1 MVRVRAEGLCVYTT
15 HIRPRG
21 RLCERVS
28 MQAKSKTDTKIQ
40 VLLKEV
46 VEGVGKK
53 NEVVKVNSGYYNN
66 FLRPKNLASIIS
78 DEGVQEKVAKEKV
91 RKLHRPSAYTSR
103 STDFFSRMFELM
115 YVVCKIQTQRTGGC
129 RKDQTGRNRNGNLH
143 FESGPLFLQK

>member
-1 MVRVRAEGLCVYTT
+1 
-15 HIRPRG
+15 
-21 RLCERVS
+21 
-28 MQAKSKTDTKIQ
+28 MQAKSKADTKIQ

-78 DEGVQEKVAKEKV
+78 DEGVQEKLAKEKV

-103 STDFFSRMFELM
+103 STDFFSRMCELM
-115 YVVCKIQTQRTGGC
+115 
-129 RKDQTGRNRNGNLH
+129 L
-143 FESGPLFLQK
+143 